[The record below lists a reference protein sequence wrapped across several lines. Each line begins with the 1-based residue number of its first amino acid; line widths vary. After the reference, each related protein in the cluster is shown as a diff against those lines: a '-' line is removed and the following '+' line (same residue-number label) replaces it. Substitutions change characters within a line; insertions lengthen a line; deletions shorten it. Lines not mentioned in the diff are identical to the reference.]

1 MTLKE
6 CLIEDMK
13 TALKAREVERLGCI
27 RLILAAVKQR
37 EVDERIQLDDTA
49 VIGILEKMIKQRQD
63 SINQFERAGRL
74 DLVDKER
81 FELTLI
87 EQYLPAQLTIAE
99 ITEWIERAFQAV
111 PATRMNE
118 MGMVVNW
125 LKPHLA
131 GRASMKVVTD
141 LVKDRLNTPR

>member
-1 MTLKE
+1 MSLKE
-6 CLIEDMK
+6 RLTEDMK
-13 TALKAREVERLGCI
+13 KALKARETERLGAI
-27 RLILAAVKQR
+27 RLILAAIKQR
-37 EVDERIQLDDTA
+37 EIDERIQLDDTA
-49 VIGILEKMIKQRQD
+49 VIGILEKMVKQRQD
-63 SINQFERAGRL
+63 SISQFEQAGRQ

-87 EQYLPAQLTIAE
+87 EQYLPTPLTMDE
-99 ITEWIERAFQAV
+99 ILEWVEQAFQAV

-118 MGMVVNW
+118 MGTVVNW

-141 LVKDRLNTPR
+141 LVKNRLNTPR